1 MTRSRKRK
9 LERVGIAMT
18 GIPLASTAFVGAPL
32 ANAQETAD
40 SVTLEEVVVSAQK
53 RDENL
58 QSVPLSITALGTSKL
73 EELHVASFADYAKFL
88 PSVSF
93 TTIGPGASSVY
104 MRGVASG
111 ENSNHSG
118 PLPTVGI
125 YLDEQPITTIQGALD
140 VHIYDIARV
149 EALAGPQGTLYGA
162 SSQAG
167 TLRIITNKPD
177 PTGFKSGY
185 DLSLNS
191 VEKGG
196 TGYIGEA
203 FLNLPISSNTA
214 VRLVGWRE
222 HDAGYIDNVAGT
234 RTFPTAGITQNN
246 FSRAKNDY
254 NDVDT
259 VGGRAAL
266 RVDLNES
273 WTITPAVMAQN
284 QKTNGAFGYD
294 SKIGDLKLQHYFP
307 ENSKDKWWQAA
318 FTVEGK
324 IGNFDLVYSGAYL
337 KRDFDSNTDYSDYS
351 YFYDTLSGYT
361 VYNDDGALIDP
372 SQHIIARDGF
382 KKHSHELRI
391 SSPQEN
397 RFRVVGGVFQQRQ
410 THAIYQDYVIDDL
423 AAALS
428 VPAPAAGNTIWLTDQ
443 SRVDRDFAVFGEA
456 SYDITE
462 KLTGLVGARYY
473 ESKNSLEGFYGYG
486 AGYSSNYGVAL
497 CDTPFVTFRTAPCK
511 NLDDTVK
518 DDGIIP
524 KGTLTYRI
532 DPQKLVYGTFSKGFR
547 PGGVNRNGTVPPYKA
562 DYLKNYE
569 LGWKTTWMNSRV
581 RVNGALFWEDWKDF
595 QFSFIPPGGSGLTVV
610 KNAGQARIKGV
621 EADIAF
627 AATQSLQ
634 LSTGFAFIDAKLQE
648 NYCPDPD
655 DNGNTVTDCATPDAP
670 KGARLPVSPKFKTN
684 LTARYTFPLLGFD
697 GHAQGA
703 LVYQGSSWADL
714 VTSDRDVFGEQA
726 AYALTDFTF
735 GVDKDSYSL
744 ELFVNNAF
752 DRRAVLYRYAECATA
767 TCGAQPYNVIAQP
780 RTIGIKFGQKF

>member
-1 MTRSRKRK
+1 
-9 LERVGIAMT
+9 
-18 GIPLASTAFVGAPL
+18 
-32 ANAQETAD
+32 
-40 SVTLEEVVVSAQK
+40 
-53 RDENL
+53 
-58 QSVPLSITALGTSKL
+58 
-73 EELHVASFADYAKFL
+73 
-88 PSVSF
+88 
-93 TTIGPGASSVY
+93 
-104 MRGVASG
+104 
-111 ENSNHSG
+111 
-118 PLPTVGI
+118 
-125 YLDEQPITTIQGALD
+125 
-140 VHIYDIARV
+140 
-149 EALAGPQGTLYGA
+149 
-162 SSQAG
+162 
-167 TLRIITNKPD
+167 
-177 PTGFKSGY
+177 
-185 DLSLNS
+185 
-191 VEKGG
+191 
-196 TGYIGEA
+196 
-203 FLNLPISSNTA
+203 
-214 VRLVGWRE
+214 
-222 HDAGYIDNVAGT
+222 
-234 RTFPTAGITQNN
+234 
-246 FSRAKNDY
+246 
-254 NDVDT
+254 
-259 VGGRAAL
+259 
-266 RVDLNES
+266 
-273 WTITPAVMAQN
+273 
-284 QKTNGAFGYD
+284 
-294 SKIGDLKLQHYFP
+294 
-307 ENSKDKWWQAA
+307 
-318 FTVEGK
+318 
-324 IGNFDLVYSGAYL
+324 
-337 KRDFDSNTDYSDYS
+337 
-351 YFYDTLSGYT
+351 
-361 VYNDDGALIDP
+361 
-372 SQHIIARDGF
+372 
-382 KKHSHELRI
+382 
-391 SSPQEN
+391 
-397 RFRVVGGVFQQRQ
+397 
-410 THAIYQDYVIDDL
+410 
-423 AAALS
+423 
-428 VPAPAAGNTIWLTDQ
+428 
-443 SRVDRDFAVFGEA
+443 
-456 SYDITE
+456 
-462 KLTGLVGARYY
+462 
-473 ESKNSLEGFYGYG
+473 
-486 AGYSSNYGVAL
+486 
-497 CDTPFVTFRTAPCK
+497 
-511 NLDDTVK
+511 LDDTVK

-634 LSTGFAFIDAKLQE
+634 LSSGFAFIDAKLQE